1 MRVCNES
8 SSVRCGTCG
17 SERRG
22 KQGVGDRKAQLAIE
36 RKQGCCRT
44 GVPGWWG
51 ASPARL
57 AACGGGALY
66 RGCKARRWN
75 AGWFGGLL
83 GFALLAWAVA
93 QGRLWLAMA
102 G

>member
-8 SSVRCGTCG
+8 SVEYACG

-22 KQGVGDRKAQLAIE
+22 EQGLGDQKAHMAIE

-51 ASPARL
+51 ANPARL
-57 AACGGGALY
+57 AASGGGALY
-66 RGCKARRWN
+66 RGCMARRWN

-83 GFALLAWAVA
+83 GAAP
-93 QGRLWLAMA
+93 A
-102 G
+102 GLGGGTGPAKAG